1 MRNDG
6 KTRKKDF
13 TARLGGGNIEKRFQN
28 VKEKKVKKLK
38 FILPTFLLAAVLSL
52 TACSNASS
60 DTGPEKKEVPTY
72 KVTYVDGVDD
82 LDISVP
88 SDTNQYNEGDTV
100 TVQFSGIGE
109 RSGYNFTGWSDGTNI
124 FTSSGSKSFKIGSKD
139 VVLTA
144 QWILATVP
152 TYTITVVDNIP
163 NGTVTASK
171 TIATAGETINLSA
184 IAANRYMFDSWNVIN
199 SDGSVITVTNN
210 SFVMPSNN
218 VVVGASFKPVPTYL
232 VIYNDG
238 VDSEDISVPSDT
250 RQYYEGDS
258 VSVKFTGIGKRSGF
272 SFAGWSDGKVTFTNN
287 TSTTFVMG
295 SANVTLTAQWLP
307 YVGTK
312 TPFEE
317 KAVGDIVFRD
327 GSAMPSTSF
336 ISLSATEK
344 EIKKQYAIAIIFYK
358 GKGLNSGSDVTTTR
372 TLGVGLKQDA
382 VQWCNKKANAYSL
395 KIDTILCTAT
405 GSLESLTFSGDKNG
419 SDNLEQIASFLNAAN
434 GVTDDT
440 AIENNYPA
448 FYFGKNYKNVTG
460 SNVSG
465 TDYENGWFF
474 PSTAELYQI
483 YLNGMG
489 RKKVFDINPVIVALG
504 GNTFENIDCWSSSQ
518 SKEGPI
524 VCDEFYF
531 IVDRGGV
538 NCNGKDYVH
547 PKVCAIREFN

>member
-60 DTGPEKKEVPTY
+60 DTGPEKIEVPTY

-109 RSGYNFTGWSDGTNI
+109 RSGYNFTGWSDGTTI
-124 FTSSGSKSFKIGSKD
+124 FTSNGSKSFKIGSKD

-152 TYTITVVDNIP
+152 TYTITVADNIP

-272 SFAGWSDGKVTFTNN
+272 SFAGWSDGKLTFTNN

-419 SDNLEQIASFLNAAN
+419 SDNLEQIATAL
-434 GVTDDT
+434 GLDDDDT
-440 AIENNYPA
+440 ETQDNYPA
-448 FYFGKNYKNVTG
+448 FYYAKNY
-460 SNVSG
+460 SNRANNLAS
-465 TDYENGWFF
+465 YNNNWYL
-474 PSTAELYQI
+474 PSIAELYEITKVISQI
-483 YLNGMG
+483 NL
-489 RKKVFDINPVIVALG
+489 ISQALG
-504 GNTFENIDCWSSSQ
+504 GDTFQETPYSSGRIEYWSSSQ
-518 SKEGPI
+518 SGNYDENA
-524 VCDEFYF
+524 CDLWISTTYSPSSWTKSSGYG
-531 IVDRGGV
+531 I
-538 NCNGKDYVH
+538 NAC
-547 PKVCAIREFN
+547 CIREFN